1 MINHEIKLW
10 WGWRVWEVHLQAKL
24 YTTAEKRFP
33 HEHFFREKNV
43 DNNRSELS
51 GIVLF

>member
-1 MINHEIKLW
+1 MESLGSSFIGEIVYN
-10 WGWRVWEVHLQAKL
+10 G
-24 YTTAEKRFP
+24 EKRYP
-33 HEHFFREKNV
+33 YEHFFREKNV

>member
-1 MINHEIKLW
+1 MESLGSSFIGEIVYNGGKALST
-10 WGWRVWEVHLQAKL
+10 R
-24 YTTAEKRFP
+24 T
-33 HEHFFREKNV
+33 FFREKNV